1 MIVHK
6 SFKYY
11 HLHDVQFAHNS
22 RSMTFA
28 AAGRI
33 LEKTSIKEP
42 PFSKKCVES
51 PYTNR
56 AKRVILQPADILNRC
71 SERMENERETAT
83 GYYRFIWQIKL
94 RR

>member
-6 SFKYY
+6 SFKYC
-11 HLHDVQFAHNS
+11 HLRDVQFAHNS

-28 AAGRI
+28 AAGFI
-33 LEKTSIKEP
+33 LEKIKQ
-42 PFSKKCVES
+42 KRTAIQQKCVES

-56 AKRVILQPADILNRC
+56 TKRVILQPADILNRC

-83 GYYRFIWQIKL
+83 GYYRFIWQIEP
-94 RR
+94 R